1 MWIILCQKGVVLSR
15 IKRTN
20 DELKADRPTL
30 DEVKQIPR
38 LPISILVEDVRSVHN
53 VGSIFRSADGFGAEK
68 IYLTGYTAFPPREDL
83 HKTALG
89 AEEAVPWQHFE
100 NSLDAAKSI
109 KAQGIKLILLEQTTT
124 SVDIYSISEAE
135 FPICFIV
142 GNEVT
147 GVSEGLSA
155 MADIHVEIPM
165 RGVKQS
171 LNVSVATGVVGYEL
185 ARRCAKSSC

>member
-1 MWIILCQKGVVLSR
+1 MILAQLGIPLSR

-30 DEVKQIPR
+30 EEVKQIPR
-38 LPISILVEDVRSVHN
+38 LPISILVENVRSVHN

-68 IYLTGYTAFPPREDL
+68 IYLTGYTAYPPREDL

-89 AEEAVPWQHFE
+89 AEEAVPWEHFE
-100 NSLDAAKSI
+100 NSMDAAKAI
-109 KAQGIKLILLEQTTT
+109 KSAGIKLVLLEQTTT
-124 SVDIYSISEAE
+124 SVDIYSISESE

-147 GVSEGLSA
+147 GVSEELSA
-155 MADIHVEIPM
+155 MADFHVEIPM

-185 ARRCAKSSC
+185 ARCCKAID

>member
-1 MWIILCQKGVVLSR
+1 MGDR

-30 DEVKQIPR
+30 NEVGSIPR
-38 LPISILVEDVRSVHN
+38 LPISILVENVRSVHN
-53 VGSIFRSADGFGAEK
+53 VGSIFRSADGFGANK
-68 IYLTGYTAFPPREDL
+68 IYLTGYTAYPPREDL
-83 HKTALG
+83 SKTALG
-89 AEEAVPWQHFE
+89 SEDAVPWEHFE
-100 NSLDAAKSI
+100 NPLNAAEAI
-109 KAQGIKLILLEQTTT
+109 NAQRIKLVLLEQTTT
-124 SVDIYSISEAE
+124 SVDIYSISESE

-147 GVSEGLSA
+147 GVSEKLA
-155 MADIHVEIPM
+155 AVADFHVEIPM

-185 ARRCAKSSC
+185 ARCYMAID